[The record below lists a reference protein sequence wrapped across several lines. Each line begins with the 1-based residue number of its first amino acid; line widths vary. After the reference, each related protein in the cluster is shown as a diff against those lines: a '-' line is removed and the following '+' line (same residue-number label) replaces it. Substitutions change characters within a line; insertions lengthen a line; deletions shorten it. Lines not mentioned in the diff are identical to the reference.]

1 MRNLLAAAA
10 VAVVVSAPTPAR
22 AGGDALPLIGGLVF
36 GTVLGSII
44 TDSRRDYYP
53 PPPVYYAPPPPPVS
67 YRPERQCV
75 TDWHWDQWGRRHWYQ
90 RCYWV
95 HAPVYGYGY

>member
-1 MRNLLAAAA
+1 MRNLLAAAVVA
-10 VAVVVSAPTPAR
+10 VAASAPTPAR

-36 GTVLGSII
+36 GAVLGAIV

-53 PPPVYYAPPPPPVS
+53 PPPVYYAPPPPVT

-75 TDWHWDQWGRRHWYQ
+75 TDWHWDSWGRRHWYQ